1 MGTNMKNV
9 NMISN
14 LNCITNHLK
23 GWVHNYIYIFF
34 VLNPFHHVQRAF
46 NTILSKHNPN
56 KSFRSP
62 TRPISESLI
71 TSFKVFKNN
80 KVYSKKINLK
90 FHEREKIHFIESD
103 DQKRTRSVIL
113 ERTIYLEMN
122 KVEFWSVNSE

>member
-1 MGTNMKNV
+1 MQNV

-14 LNCITNHLK
+14 WHCITNRLK

-34 VLNPFHHVQRAF
+34 VLNPFHTVQTAL

-80 KVYSKKINLK
+80 EVYFRKINLK
-90 FHEREKIHFIESD
+90 FQAREKIHIIESD
-103 DQKRTRSVIL
+103 DENRTKSAIL

-122 KVEFWSVNSE
+122 KTEFLREGSE

>member
-1 MGTNMKNV
+1 MKNV

-14 LNCITNHLK
+14 WNCISNRLK

-34 VLNPFHHVQRAF
+34 VLNPFHHLQTAF

-62 TRPISESLI
+62 TRHISESLI

-80 KVYSKKINLK
+80 KVYSRKINLK
-90 FHEREKIHFIESD
+90 FQEREKILIIESD
-103 DQKRTRSVIL
+103 DQMRTRGVIL
-113 ERTIYLEMN
+113 ERTLYLEVN
-122 KVEFWSVNSE
+122 K

>member
-1 MGTNMKNV
+1 MGTQ
-9 NMISN
+9 
-14 LNCITNHLK
+14 LYL
-23 GWVHNYIYIFF
+23 YFF
-34 VLNPFHHVQRAF
+34 VRNSFHHVQTAF

-80 KVYSKKINLK
+80 EVYFRKINLK
-90 FHEREKIHFIESD
+90 FQAREKIHIIESD
-103 DQKRTRSVIL
+103 DENRTKSAIL

-122 KVEFWSVNSE
+122 KTEFLREGSE

>member
-1 MGTNMKNV
+1 MKNV

-14 LNCITNHLK
+14 WNCISNRLK

-34 VLNPFHHVQRAF
+34 VLNPFHHLQTAF

-80 KVYSKKINLK
+80 EVYFRKINLK
-90 FHEREKIHFIESD
+90 FQAREKIHFIESYD
-103 DQKRTRSVIL
+103 ENRTKSAIL

-122 KVEFWSVNSE
+122 KTEFLREGSE

>member
-1 MGTNMKNV
+1 MQKV
-9 NMISN
+9 YMISN
-14 LNCITNHLK
+14 WHCITNRLK

-34 VLNPFHHVQRAF
+34 VLNPFNHVQTAF

-90 FHEREKIHFIESD
+90 FQEREKYTLSN
-103 DQKRTRSVIL
+103 QTTKRGPEVL
-113 ERTIYLEMN
+113 YLREQYTW
-122 KVEFWSVNSE
+122 K

>member
-1 MGTNMKNV
+1 MQNV
-9 NMISN
+9 RMISN
-14 LNCITNHLK
+14 WHCITNRLK

-34 VLNPFHHVQRAF
+34 VLNPFNHVQTAF

-80 KVYSKKINLK
+80 KVYSRKINLK
-90 FHEREKIHFIESD
+90 FQEREKIHVIESD

-122 KVEFWSVNSE
+122 KAEFWSVNSE

>member
-1 MGTNMKNV
+1 
-9 NMISN
+9 
-14 LNCITNHLK
+14 
-23 GWVHNYIYIFF
+23 

-62 TRPISESLI
+62 TRPNSDSLI

-80 KVYSKKINLK
+80 EVYSRKINLK
-90 FHEREKIHFIESD
+90 LQAREKIHFIESD
-103 DQKRTRSVIL
+103 DENRTRSGLL

-122 KVEFWSVNSE
+122 KTEFWSVNSE

>member
-1 MGTNMKNV
+1 MQNV

-14 LNCITNHLK
+14 WHCITNRLK

-34 VLNPFHHVQRAF
+34 VLNPFHHVQTAF

-80 KVYSKKINLK
+80 EVYFRKINLK
-90 FHEREKIHFIESD
+90 FQAREKIHIIESD
-103 DQKRTRSVIL
+103 DENRTKSAIL

-122 KVEFWSVNSE
+122 KTEFLREGSE

>member
-1 MGTNMKNV
+1 MQNV
-9 NMISN
+9 HRISN
-14 LNCITNHLK
+14 WHCITNRLK
-23 GWVHNYIYIFF
+23 GWVHNYIHIFF
-34 VLNPFHHVQRAF
+34 VLNPFHHVQTAF

-80 KVYSKKINLK
+80 KVYFRKINLK
-90 FHEREKIHFIESD
+90 FQAREKIHFIESD

>member
-1 MGTNMKNV
+1 MQNV

-14 LNCITNHLK
+14 WHCITNRLK

-34 VLNPFHHVQRAF
+34 VLNPFHTVQTAL

-71 TSFKVFKNN
+71 TSFKVSKNN
-80 KVYSKKINLK
+80 KVYSRKINLK
-90 FHEREKIHFIESD
+90 FQEREKIHFIESD

-113 ERTIYLEMN
+113 EITIYLEMN

>member
-1 MGTNMKNV
+1 MQNV

-14 LNCITNHLK
+14 LNCITNRLK
-23 GWVHNYIYIFF
+23 GWVHNYMYIFF
-34 VLNPFHHVQRAF
+34 VLDPFHHAQRAF

-80 KVYSKKINLK
+80 EVYFRKINLK
-90 FHEREKIHFIESD
+90 FQAREKIHFIESD
-103 DQKRTRSVIL
+103 DQNRIRNVIL
-113 ERTIYLEMN
+113 ERMRERYTW
-122 KVEFWSVNSE
+122 K